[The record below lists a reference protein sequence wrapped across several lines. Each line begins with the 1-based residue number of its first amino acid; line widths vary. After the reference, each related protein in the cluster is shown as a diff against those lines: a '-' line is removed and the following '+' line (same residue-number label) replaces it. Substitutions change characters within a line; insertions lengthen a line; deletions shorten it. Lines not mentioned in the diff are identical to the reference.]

1 MSLCRSLFNSQ
12 LISLAN
18 KIFFWSASSFLP
30 AFQPPVPCMHVQP
43 CVRAD
48 VYFAFMS
55 SILTHIAVQR
65 LKTKTKTSARL
76 TVTLFHC
83 FIKFSITYEDKV
95 DKCCY
100 CLLLSI
106 SATASASGCYH
117 QHMLRLSD
125 NDECIQRNK
134 LKSALY
140 CSDITAPTQ
149 SCDLHAVIFTHV
161 TWPRGTAATYLL
173 NQPSK
178 KQERS
183 TRRSD
188 CRSYPH
194 KCGYSSKAMV

>member
-30 AFQPPVPCMHVQP
+30 AFQPSETLHACAAM
-43 CVRAD
+43 RARGC
-48 VYFAFMS
+48 
-55 SILTHIAVQR
+55 ILRIHELHPYTYCGPEN
-65 LKTKTKTSARL
+65 KNKNKKSARL

-106 SATASASGCYH
+106 SATASVSGCYH

-161 TWPRGTAATYLL
+161 TWPRGTAATYLP